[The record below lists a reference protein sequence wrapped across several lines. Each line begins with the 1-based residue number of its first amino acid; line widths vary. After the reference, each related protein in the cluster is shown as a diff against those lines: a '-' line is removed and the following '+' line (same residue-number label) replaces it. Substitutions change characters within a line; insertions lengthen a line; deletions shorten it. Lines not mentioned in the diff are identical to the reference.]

1 VDAHRLNI
9 RHLAAMAAVIRTG
22 SVSAAA
28 RAVNLTQ
35 PAVTQGI
42 AKLEREFGFPLF
54 KRSPAG
60 LAPTD
65 EARLLGERAEAAL
78 RLIGTRNATAAQI
91 RAFVALAQAGSYA
104 GAAAIT
110 GLAEASLH
118 RAITDLS
125 LIMDLK
131 LVERRG
137 RGVALTRR
145 GLTVARDLRLALA
158 ELRAG
163 IAEMDAVQ
171 GRETGRIAI
180 GAMPLARART
190 LPDAVVAFHAASP
203 HVDIAIV
210 EGSHVELAGPLRDGE
225 IDMMVGALRDLPAG
239 GDLVEMP
246 LFEDRPAVIA
256 RPGHPLASER
266 EVTVA
271 RLAEFPWIV
280 AGEGAPLRTLWRR
293 LFEEEGITPPRVPI
307 ECGAAITIRQLLM
320 AGDFLA
326 LISVDQLAIEIE
338 IGRLVRIID
347 APAHIYRTIGV
358 TTRADWRPT
367 PQQARFI
374 DILVAQAAANA
385 S

>member
-1 VDAHRLNI
+1 MDVHVLNI
-9 RHLAAMAAVIRTG
+9 RHLAALAAVVRTG

-42 AKLEREFGFPLF
+42 AKLERLFGFPLF

-60 LAPTD
+60 LSPSD
-65 EARLLGERAEAAL
+65 EARLLAERAEAAL

-104 GAAAIT
+104 GAAVST

-125 LIMDLK
+125 VVLGVR

-145 GLTVARDLRLALA
+145 GMTVARDLRLALA

-163 IAEMDAVQ
+163 IAEVDAVQ

-190 LPDAVVAFHAASP
+190 LPSAVAAFHASAP
-203 HVDIAIV
+203 DVDILIA

-239 GDLVEMP
+239 GDLVELP

-256 RPGHPLASER
+256 RPGHPLAGER

-271 RLAEFPWIV
+271 KLAEFPWIV

-293 LFEEEGITPPRVPI
+293 LFEEEGVIPPRVPI

-338 IGRLVRIID
+338 IGRLVRIMD
-347 APAHIYRTIGV
+347 APPHIFRTIGV

-367 PQQARFI
+367 PQQARFV
-374 DILVAQAAANA
+374 DILVAQAATNA

>member
-1 VDAHRLNI
+1 
-9 RHLAAMAAVIRTG
+9 MAAVVRTG

-28 RAVNLTQ
+28 RSVNLTQ

-42 AKLEREFGFPLF
+42 AKLERQFGFALF

-65 EARLLGERAEAAL
+65 EARLLAQRSEAAL

-104 GAAAIT
+104 GAATIT

-125 LIMDLK
+125 LVMGLK

-145 GLTVARDLRLALA
+145 GTTVARDFRLALA

-190 LPDAVVAFHAASP
+190 LPNAVAAFHASAP
-203 HVDIAIV
+203 HVDIAIA

-239 GDLVEMP
+239 GDLVELP

-256 RPGHPLASER
+256 RPGHPLAGER

-293 LFEEEGITPPRVPI
+293 LFEEEGIAPPRVPI

-326 LISVDQLAIEIE
+326 LISVDQLSIEVE
-338 IGRLVRIID
+338 IGRLVRIMD

-374 DILVAQAAANA
+374 DILVAQAATNA